1 MGPWDSWHPLPH
13 LVPVVSVGLRMAVC
27 PFNTFLGQCYHLCV
41 LLKMEIFKGVSIV
54 LAFRIPR
61 HKGLMF
67 EDNLGYVGRP
77 SRESKEVENVDLP
90 GLDPKAGV
98 AMPELL

>member
-1 MGPWDSWHPLPH
+1 
-13 LVPVVSVGLRMAVC
+13 
-27 PFNTFLGQCYHLCV
+27 
-41 LLKMEIFKGVSIV
+41 MEIFKGVSIV

-77 SRESKEVENVDLP
+77 SRERRLRTWTYLVWIP
-90 GLDPKAGV
+90 RQ
-98 AMPELL
+98 ELLRLSYYDRVSWASSP